1 MVGCGCLPG
10 PARRGSSPHRAGFPG
25 SPRSAYADDVA
36 SSPQPPDH
44 TRAVQPDEESGRWVR
59 GLREGSRQRDQTIA
73 ALHALLLRVAHHE
86 VYRRRAM
93 LGNASG
99 PELDDLAQQAA
110 DDALMTITSKID
122 EFRGASRFTTWAY
135 KFALFE
141 VSGKV
146 ARHAWRRQAP
156 VADEHVWDRLT
167 DHLSTL
173 PSDRAEQRDLLE
185 ALQSAIAA
193 DLTERQRYVFVA
205 VALNEIPIDVVALEL
220 DSNRNAIYKNLFDA
234 RRRLRSSLAAAGH
247 PLTPAEAIA

>member
-1 MVGCGCLPG
+1 MAVATPPQAPDQT
-10 PARRGSSPHRAGFPG
+10 PAVRP
-25 SPRSAYADDVA
+25 DD
-36 SSPQPPDH
+36 
-44 TRAVQPDEESGRWVR
+44 ESRRWVS
-59 GLREGSRQRDQTIA
+59 GLRDGSRQRDQTIA
-73 ALHALLLRVAHHE
+73 SLHALLLRVARHE
-86 VYRRRAM
+86 VHRRRAM

-110 DDALMTITSKID
+110 DDALMTIISKID

-156 VADEHVWDRLT
+156 AADDNVWDRLP
-167 DHLSTL
+167 DNLSTL
-173 PSDRAEQRDLLE
+173 PGARAEQRDLLE
-185 ALQSAIAA
+185 ALQSALAA

-220 DSNRNAIYKNLFDA
+220 GSNRNAIYKNLFDA
-234 RRRLRSSLAAAGH
+234 RRSLRSSLAAAGH

>member
-1 MVGCGCLPG
+1 
-10 PARRGSSPHRAGFPG
+10 
-25 SPRSAYADDVA
+25 
-36 SSPQPPDH
+36 
-44 TRAVQPDEESGRWVR
+44 
-59 GLREGSRQRDQTIA
+59 
-73 ALHALLLRVAHHE
+73 
-86 VYRRRAM
+86 M

-156 VADEHVWDRLT
+156 VADEHVGDRLP

-173 PSDRAEQRDLLE
+173 PSGRAEQGDLLE

-193 DLTERQRYVFVA
+193 DLTEHQRYVFVA

-220 DSNRNAIYKNLFDA
+220 
-234 RRRLRSSLAAAGH
+234 
-247 PLTPAEAIA
+247 